1 MGDELKIVPL
11 GLPGE
16 VIRDGLYELPLASGE
31 VVLAMVSTYRWAPGP
46 ILCGLQGSWDDD
58 TWHEDILSLA
68 CAVQELIKKY
78 GLPTQQ
84 GETDGTERQDQG
96 M

>member
-1 MGDELKIVPL
+1 MGDKLEIPPL

-16 VIRDGLYELPLASGE
+16 VIRDGLYELPLVRGK
-31 VVLAMVSTYRWAPGP
+31 VLAMVATSQWAPGP
-46 ILCGLQGSWDDD
+46 ILCGLETSCDDD
-58 TWHEDILSLA
+58 TWHDDILSLA

-78 GLPTQQ
+78 GPPTQQ